1 MGGLTKK
8 RLKDGSPFFVI
19 YMNQTEN
26 YIRINV
32 EHLKKRAKNVC
43 IYINIDLNISIPI
56 LTWEKAS
63 KFLLASLNMF
73 ISQLSIPITTVSL
86 SQTIPT
92 TSPI

>member
-43 IYINIDLNISIPI
+43 IYINISIPI